1 MLNKG
6 QVYQLLRDQV
16 WILKRSTPDIE
27 VPHFMSFI
35 TSLDDPRAFFS
46 IEFKDNGRLEFPTGI
61 KYVPVEYGGWDFNE
75 KTQELIFISRDGQS
89 KLRADLPKKLPYG
102 IMAFKIYNDYINPLF
117 FFVNYPHIDQD
128 QVTNHCLGG
137 TKAFFLPRSVYD
149 KGFYQTLRW
158 TGFNTNL
165 VDHEDDRVAM
175 LTEIYDY
182 LAYHPQIEQV
192 VFSQINQPVVQL
204 PEKQHL
210 LFTLKNGQP
219 SLDYFSGTR
228 AAIMEL
234 LTLIISE
241 NNLRLYNDAD
251 QLDKTTMLQDVIA
264 NYFTGRYEAT
274 DSLPEATSLWQIL
287 LHF

>member
-158 TGFNTNL
+158 TGFNTKSTNRSCNFRKNSTFCSLLKTGNL
-165 VDHEDDRVAM
+165 HWIIFQE
-175 LTEIYDY
+175 
-182 LAYHPQIEQV
+182 PGQ
-192 VFSQINQPVVQL
+192 QL
-204 PEKQHL
+204 W
-210 LFTLKNGQP
+210 NC
-219 SLDYFSGTR
+219 SR
-228 AAIMEL
+228 
-234 LTLIISE
+234 
-241 NNLRLYNDAD
+241 
-251 QLDKTTMLQDVIA
+251 
-264 NYFTGRYEAT
+264 
-274 DSLPEATSLWQIL
+274 
-287 LHF
+287 